1 MKCKASRRT
10 GFTLVELLVV
20 ISIIGILIALL
31 LPAVEAAREAAR
43 RTACGNNLRQLGL
56 AMTNFQSGFNVFPP
70 SRTWDMVVGDSSGS
84 WSAQSRILPFLE
96 ETVNYRYINF
106 SQSDDSVLGPDGNPI
121 QTQRIPPLMCP
132 SEANDT
138 MCLSATNT
146 PSSYPMNYGVN
157 LGTWFV
163 YDPTR
168 NAGGS
173 GAFYPNATLKPSQF
187 TDGLSKTLM
196 FAEVKAF
203 TPYLSKAALATTPP
217 MPTSP
222 SAIGPLGGTAKMG
235 PVLSNNT
242 GHVEWGDGR
251 GAQTGF
257 TTTFAPN
264 TQVPYTFSGQQY
276 DIDFINESEGT
287 SATIPS
293 FSCITARSYHVG
305 CVNVC
310 YMDGSVHT
318 INNLINLS
326 VWQALSTRN
335 GGETIPNF

>member
-1 MKCKASRRT
+1 MARKSVNRSA
-10 GFTLVELLVV
+10 FTLVELLVV

-31 LPAVEAAREAAR
+31 LPAVQAAREAAR

-56 AMTNFQSGFNVFPP
+56 ATTNFQSGFNVFPP
-70 SRTWDMVVGDSSGS
+70 SRTWDMVVGDSGGS
-84 WSAQSRILPFLE
+84 WSAQARILPFLE
-96 ETVNYRYINF
+96 ETVDYRYINF
-106 SQSDDSVLGPDGNPI
+106 SQSDDSVLGPDGNPL

-132 SEANDT
+132 SEQNDT
-138 MCLSATNT
+138 MCLSSTGT
-146 PSSYPMNYGVN
+146 PSSYPMNYGAN

-163 YDPTR
+163 YNPVS
-168 NAGGS
+168 NSGGNGS
-173 GAFYPNATLKPSQF
+173 FYPNAALTPPQF
-187 TDGLSKTLM
+187 TDGLSHTLM

-203 TPYLSKAALATTPP
+203 TPYLSKAALATVPA
-217 MPTSP
+217 MPTNP
-222 SAIGPLGGTAKMG
+222 STIGSLGGTPKMG
-235 PVLSNNT
+235 ATFQSDT

-264 TQVPYTFSGQQY
+264 TQVPYTYNGQQF

-305 CVNVC
+305 SVNVTF
-310 YMDGSVHT
+310 MDGSVHT
-318 INNLINLS
+318 ISDQINLQ

-335 GGETIPNF
+335 GGETIPSF